1 MFKMSKEQNQIKF
14 NNMKKFIVEDSE
26 KKSILDMHKSL
37 MKEQTSNSS
46 ATNSDSDLQKLRNAV
61 SVGCLSNGSLKRRQS
76 TGEVFYRKP
85 SVQQPSKQVDFYANM
100 TYKFTDGS
108 KSGKW
113 VCPEL
118 DRLEASQVAAQQ
130 TAQQTAADIES
141 KIATEVKKGWKKLET
156 LRQEGV
162 DLNTLDR
169 VYDTQVIGNVTLYRP
184 KGQSTTF
191 TPNTSTSQFN
201 QEQLDFIQKFENLG
215 YKLNPTRIEQS
226 TMVKVTD
233 KELGAPSD
241 LFPNGLTMF
250 YNPNQ
255 QSDIRRSDAT
265 VLGDILDNQDINK
278 AACKKNIEDFYE
290 SFRRKAVVDPA
301 TVNKAK
307 TIVQA
312 CKGQYYG
319 RWGVSLGGKRL
330 DNYLDILSGDAAG
343 GPTSYGS
350 DAIWR
355 LT

>member
-1 MFKMSKEQNQIKF
+1 
-14 NNMKKFIVEDSE
+14 MKKFIIEESQRNE
-26 KKSILDMHKSL
+26 ILSMHKAL
-37 MKEQTSNSS
+37 MKEQDAKGGINSEE
-46 ATNSDSDLQKLRNAV
+46 AILRKLVQA
-61 SVGCLSNGSLKRRQS
+61 GCLRDGKILTNNDRSKF
-76 TGEVFYRKP
+76 VYRTKNK
-85 SVQQPSKQVDFYANM
+85 SGKEIDFSSDM
-100 TYKFTDGS
+100 TYKFRDGS

-113 VCPEL
+113 ACPQL
-118 DRLEASQVAAQQ
+118 ANLEASQA

-141 KIATEVKKGWKKLET
+141 KIATEIKKGWKKLET

-201 QEQLDFIQKFENLG
+201 QEQLDFVQKFENLG

-319 RWGVSLGGKRL
+319 RWGVTLGGNKL

-343 GPTSYGS
+343 GPNSYGR